1 LAARRGL
8 VSDASKR
15 RQYLARAEKGVE
27 VVAYQRCHV
36 GAGLAGE
43 AGDVG
48 LDDHVVHCEHRFG
61 HVGVVLEHVERSA
74 AELETLAP
82 NMRAALD
89 CPRERSPL
97 SLELM
102 LDGEPVADMY
112 LKAPGLY
119 DDQGVDVYRDVVTV
133 AGSHRL
139 TVRMNDDVNADGPT
153 YVLDTTVT
161 LEPQRRA
168 VVSFEPGR
176 GFVMR

>member
-1 LAARRGL
+1 MVARYMGRYVLQGINYAVFMALVGYFSAAPDYRRMAD
-8 VSDASKR
+8 DA
-15 RQYLARAEKGVE
+15 A
-27 VVAYQRCHV
+27 VVTVA
-36 GAGLAGE
+36 
-43 AGDVG
+43 
-48 LDDHVVHCEHRFG
+48 FG
-61 HVGVVLEHVERSA
+61 HTTERVSECVERSA

-82 NMRAALD
+82 NMRAAPD

-102 LDGEPVADMY
+102 LDGETVADMY

-153 YVLDTTVT
+153 YVLDTTVNP
-161 LEPQRRA
+161 EPQRRA

-176 GFVMR
+176 GFAIR

>member
-1 LAARRGL
+1 MAARTVGRYVLQGINYAVFMAL
-8 VSDASKR
+8 VGYFSVAPDYRRMADDA
-15 RQYLARAEKGVE
+15 AVIT
-27 VVAYQRCHV
+27 VA
-36 GAGLAGE
+36 
-43 AGDVG
+43 
-48 LDDHVVHCEHRFG
+48 FG
-61 HVGVVLEHVERSA
+61 HTTERVSECVELTA

-97 SLELM
+97 SLEVL
-102 LDGEPVADMY
+102 LDGDTVADMK

-139 TVRMNDDVNADGPT
+139 TVLMNDDVNADGPT
-153 YVLDTTVT
+153 YVLDTSVN

-176 GFVMR
+176 GFTVR